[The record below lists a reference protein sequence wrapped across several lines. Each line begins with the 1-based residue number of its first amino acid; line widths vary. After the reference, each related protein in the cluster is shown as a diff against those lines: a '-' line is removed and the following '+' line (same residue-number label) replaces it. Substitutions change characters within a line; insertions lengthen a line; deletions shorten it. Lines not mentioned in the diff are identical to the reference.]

1 MGDICA
7 HLPDGKIR
15 SEAAVASINWK
26 LTAATQPSSEK
37 NKVRMNFPPITDGF
51 YSSNSTLERYLLF
64 PLIGSVWIVFCQ
76 IDSFAE
82 LELQ

>member
-26 LTAATQPSSEK
+26 LTAAATQPSSEK
-37 NKVRMNFPPITDGF
+37 KQSQNEFSTNNRWVLFKQLHFGEVPSV
-51 YSSNSTLERYLLF
+51 SSDWV
-64 PLIGSVWIVFCQ
+64 SVDCVLS
-76 IDSFAE
+76 D
-82 LELQ
+82 